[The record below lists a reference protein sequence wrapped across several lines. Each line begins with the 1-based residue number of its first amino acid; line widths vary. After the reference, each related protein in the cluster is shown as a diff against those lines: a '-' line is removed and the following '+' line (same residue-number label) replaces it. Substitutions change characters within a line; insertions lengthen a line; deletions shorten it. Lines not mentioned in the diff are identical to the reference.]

1 MNWRNKLKGEKS
13 DLKLGKY
20 RNTEEGF
27 ISVYPGKSAPRKAH
41 REFGRM
47 ESVVPAAHASSAGA
61 FGAEDIGNI
70 VTKEPNR
77 L

>member
-20 RNTEEGF
+20 RNIEEGF
-27 ISVYPGKSAPRKAH
+27 IFVYFGKFVLRKVY

-47 ESVVPAAHASSAGA
+47 ESVVLVVYASSVGV

-70 VTKEPNR
+70 VTKEFNR